1 MKTQYRLLSAVFL
14 LSVLCLSSCEKAPD
28 FQKPLIKE
36 EKANIQVN
44 TGFVDK
50 EVPMTSDTWEVVH
63 VRNINPTKYLLDSR
77 LQIMRLGGVGRV
89 ENSTGIIALEKKGND
104 PRKLFISMT
113 ENFSAEPRRLLIGI
127 KDQESTK
134 EIEIIQERGGNYE
147 LVDKII
153 TENPTARKVT
163 VLRLNSTTVDN
174 KASNAMT
181 IKTPIKEY
189 YKTASFVSEFSAN
202 LFSVFDWTPA
212 PDSLISMIPLEHEGV
227 KYWDAKVKYVRGA
240 QSSPYMANATQ
251 PVDIIVPANSK
262 KTVYAEVT
270 MVSRECEFTFKIKNK
285 DTGYLSTLKGRWKQ
299 QVPIKGE
306 IKVL

>member
-1 MKTQYRLLSAVFL
+1 MKTPFRFLSTLLL
-14 LSVLCLSSCEKAPD
+14 MSVLCLSSCEKAPD
-28 FQKPLIKE
+28 FQKPLVKE
-36 EKANIQVN
+36 EKANIQTN

-50 EVPMTSDTWEVVH
+50 EVPMASDNWEVVH

-89 ENSTGIIALEKKGND
+89 ENSQGFITLEKKGND

-134 EIEIIQERGGNYE
+134 EIEIIQERGGDYE

-153 TENPTARKVT
+153 TEKTDARKVT
-163 VLRLNSTTVDN
+163 VLKLNSTIIDN
-174 KASNAMT
+174 KASNPMT

-189 YKTASFVSEFSAN
+189 YKSVNVVSEFSAN
-202 LFSVFDWTPA
+202 FFSVFDWTPA
-212 PDSLISMIPLEHEGV
+212 PDSLISMIALEHQGAKV
-227 KYWDAKVKYVRGA
+227 WDEKVKYVRGV
-240 QSSPYMANATQ
+240 QSTPYMANATQ

-270 MVSRECEFTFKIKNK
+270 VINRECEFTFKIKNK
-285 DTGYLSTLKGRWKQ
+285 QTGYLSTLKGRWKQ

-306 IKVL
+306 IKVI